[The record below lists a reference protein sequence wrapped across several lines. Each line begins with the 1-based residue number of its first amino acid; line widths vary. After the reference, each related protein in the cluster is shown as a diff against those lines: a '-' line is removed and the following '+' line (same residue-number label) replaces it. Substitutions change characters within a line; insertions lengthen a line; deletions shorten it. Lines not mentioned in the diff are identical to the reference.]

1 MDEPL
6 VGGNTSAVVRRGAA
20 VARPARP
27 WTPAVQALLRHL
39 EDRGFTGAPR
49 ALGLDADGRELVSF
63 VPGTVPVHPLPP
75 FVLGDAALTAVAR
88 LVRAFHDATVG
99 FRAPAG
105 ARWWR
110 MPGAP
115 DGGDV
120 VCHNDLAPYNTVY
133 ADGLPVAFIDW
144 DTAAPGP
151 RSWDVAHAVW
161 RFVPLTAAAD
171 PVAAGRRV
179 RAFCDAYGL
188 AERGDLLALVRR
200 RQQVLHDTVI
210 EEARRAV
217 PAFAAM
223 VGTEHVEGPLR
234 DRAWVLAQH
243 ATLAAALA

>member
-20 VARPARP
+20 VVRPARP

-39 EDRGFTGAPR
+39 EDRGFAGAPR
-49 ALGLDADGRELVSF
+49 ALGLDGEGHELVSF
-63 VPGTVPVHPLPP
+63 LPGTVPRYPLPAA
-75 FVLGDAALTAVAR
+75 VLTDDALSAVAR

-99 FRAPAG
+99 FRPPSE

-115 DGGDV
+115 EDGEV

-133 ADGLPVAFIDW
+133 DGGLPVAFIDW
-144 DTAAPGP
+144 DTASPGP
-151 RSWDVAHAVW
+151 RVWDVAHAVW
-161 RFVPLTAAAD
+161 RFVPLTAGAD

-179 RAFCDAYGL
+179 RRFCDAYGL
-188 AERGDLLALVRR
+188 AERDDLPALVRR
-200 RQQVLHDTVI
+200 RQQCLHDTVL
-210 EEARRAV
+210 EQARLGV
-217 PAFAAM
+217 PAFQAM
-223 VGTEHVEGPLR
+223 VGTDHVEGPLR
-234 DRAWVLAQH
+234 DRAWVLANQ